1 MSTKIG
7 PKIGIEG
14 EAEFRKQ
21 ISNIN
26 QQLATLGSEM
36 KAITSEFGTNA
47 DAQVQLARQTK
58 NLTDSIA
65 AQQSKVDMLGDMWK
79 KSADALGE
87 NDTKTLKWKQLLNEA
102 TAELNG
108 MQAELKQSTD
118 GIGKMADEAEDST
131 GKFDGFKAAL
141 GGIGAVLGSITAA
154 AGAAAVAMAK
164 TVVQSFG
171 ELEQNLGGSEA
182 VFRDYAES
190 IQKVGEEAYK
200 NLGVS
205 QSQYLATANKM
216 GALFQG
222 SGLEVAESY
231 ELTTQAMQRAA
242 DMASVMGIDMQMAL
256 DSVAGA
262 AKGNFTMMDN
272 LGVAMNATNIE
283 AYALANGID
292 FVWKE
297 ASQAD
302 KARVAMQMFLES
314 TTQYAGNFARES
326 TETITGSLGL
336 LQAATDSF
344 VAGLGNADADMQ
356 NLTQNMI
363 DAFGAVVTNVTP
375 ILENIVAAIPQAT
388 DEILTHIGGI
398 LPVLLDT
405 VTSLFQSTLQTL
417 LQLLPE
423 LVPAATNAVLT
434 VTSTLV
440 ESLPLIVDAAT
451 RIIVSLTQGISS
463 ALPELIPAAT
473 DAVLMVAETLI
484 ENLDLVI
491 DAALE
496 LTIALAEGLIGA
508 LPTLVDKAPKIILK
522 LYSAFVDNAP
532 KLLSAGAELLGT
544 VISGIL
550 SVLPKLIGEIPII
563 IVHIV
568 QKFLEGLPKFL
579 DAGSQLLGSVISGV
593 LDAVPELLRN
603 VGNLVKNLILEF
615 KNKLGDFADI
625 GENLVRGIW
634 SGIQSMARWLKDKI
648 KNFGTSIVDAVTD
661 VFGINSPSTVMR
673 DEVGKYLA
681 QGIGVGFENEMRN
694 VSARMTRSI
703 QTPEMSF
710 GNIAAG
716 MVNGIQTALAGI
728 GNPAGRMV
736 IEVPVIINGKEL
748 YRRTLSDLRSVERA
762 NPEVRS
768 T

>member
-336 LQAATDSF
+336 LTAATDSF

-398 LPVLLDT
+398 LPTLLDT
-405 VTSLFQSTLQTL
+405 VVQLFQSVLQTL

-423 LVPAATNAVLT
+423 LMPAATNAVMT
-434 VTSTLV
+434 VVQTLV
-440 ESLPLIVDAAT
+440 DNLPLIVDAAVQ
-451 RIIVSLTQGISS
+451 IILSLVQGITDS
-463 ALPELIPAAT
+463 LPELIPAAT
-473 DAVLMVAETLI
+473 EAVLSITETLI
-484 ENLDLVI
+484 DNLDLLI

-496 LTIALAEGLIGA
+496 MIIAISDGLIKA
-508 LPTLVDKAPKIILK
+508 LPLLIDKAPEIITK
-522 LYSAFVDNAP
+522 LVEAIVKNLPQIITAGGKLVLSLIEGVAKTVP
-532 KLLSAGAELLGT
+532 KLVGQ
-544 VISGIL
+544 IPIM
-550 SVLPKLIGEIPII
+550 IGEILTALASELPNLVFSGVSLIQSI
-563 IVHIV
+563 G
-568 QKFLEGLPKFL
+568 EGVLSAKI
-579 DAGSQLLGSVISGV
+579 AVANSVIEGV
-593 LDAVPELLRN
+593 KGAIQA
-603 VGNLVKNLILEF
+603 VKNYLSEWRNIGRYMVEGIKEGFTTAWNSFLRTVKTTVKSITDTV
-615 KNKLGDFADI
+615 KN
-625 GENLVRGIW
+625 
-634 SGIQSMARWLKDKI
+634 
-648 KNFGTSIVDAVTD
+648 
-661 VFGINSPSTVMR
+661 VFGIQSPSTVMR

-716 MVNGIQTALAGI
+716 MVNGLQTALTGI
-728 GNPAGRMV
+728 SNPTGRMV
-736 IEVPVIINGKEL
+736 IEIPVIIDGKEL

-762 NPEVRS
+762 NPEVRA